1 MEVPRGFATQVFRVV
16 DGVLG
21 HEHRLRGELSKEEQ
35 IDELAGEHLYPPRE
49 KRMEGAVG
57 ILG

>member
-1 MEVPRGFATQVFRVV
+1 MV
-16 DGVLG
+16 DGVLAC
-21 HEHRLRGELSKEEQ
+21 EHRLRGKLSKEEQ

-49 KRMEGAVG
+49 QRMAGDVG